1 MFPEV
6 TPIRLRDGVILL
18 DICCYV
24 MSVIIL
30 ALLRRVFVLP
40 LEAIPVAEYFRVT
53 CVASDSFVAKHQ
65 HNVISN
71 VLDLDYS

>member
-1 MFPEV
+1 
-6 TPIRLRDGVILL
+6 
-18 DICCYV
+18 